1 MAQQLGTVYNA
12 TGTPVVVDQA
22 GRVVGANS
30 FGVAPVNEQPAKR
43 LLEAGQLVEVTVPD
57 DKLDDESIDPGARR
71 AAKRRHERAGTKPGK
86 PSTSTS
92 SSSTTA
98 PAKAPAKAAPTP
110 PTTTTEA

>member
-12 TGTPVVVDQA
+12 TGTPVVVDSA

-43 LLEAGQLVEVTVPD
+43 LLEDGQLVEVTVPD
-57 DKLDDESIDPGARR
+57 DKLDDEGIDAGARR
-71 AAKRRHERAGTKPGK
+71 AAKRRHERAGTTPGK
-86 PSTSTS
+86 PAATPPAKA
-92 SSSTTA
+92 A
-98 PAKAPAKAAPTP
+98 PAKATAAPTP